1 MAGWVAGWLGEWLT
15 GSEWPLRSPS
25 KNHVKYYPRSM
36 TFELFLPDL
45 DQSILNA
52 LGGWL
57 GGWLAGWLGGWL
69 GGWLAGW
76 VNGWLAQSG
85 HKNK

>member
-1 MAGWVAGWLGEWLT
+1 
-15 GSEWPLRSPS
+15 
-25 KNHVKYYPRSM
+25 M